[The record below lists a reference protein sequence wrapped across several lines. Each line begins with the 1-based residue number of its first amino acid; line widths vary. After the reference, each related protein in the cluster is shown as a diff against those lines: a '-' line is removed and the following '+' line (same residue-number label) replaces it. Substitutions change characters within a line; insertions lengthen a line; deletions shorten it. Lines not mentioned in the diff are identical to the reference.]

1 MKTNRRN
8 NLALLAAAL
17 ISFGIAGTSQ
27 ADQQRSEVVGEVD
40 IQAQVDRHIDS
51 EASDRQAIQSLLQR
65 PEVRRI
71 AGTAGLDIE
80 RANAAAGVLSGPE
93 LKDIASRA
101 RDIDGVVGGTQTV
114 TFSVAALVIILL
126 LIIILAD

>member
-1 MKTNRRN
+1 MKTNRKN

-17 ISFGIAGTSQ
+17 ISFGIVGTAHAGE
-27 ADQQRSEVVGEVD
+27 QRPDVVGGVD
-40 IQAQVDRHIDS
+40 IQAQIDRKVDA
-51 EASDRQAIQSLLQR
+51 EGADRQAIQSLLQR

-71 AGTAGLDIE
+71 AGTAGLDVE
-80 RANAAAGVLSGPE
+80 RASAAAGVLSGPD

-101 RDIDGVVGGTQTV
+101 REINGVVGGRDTV

>member
-1 MKTNRRN
+1 MRTKRGN

-17 ISFGIAGTSQ
+17 ISFGIVGTSQ
-27 ADQQRSEVVGEVD
+27 AGEQRSDVVGEAD
-40 IQAQVDRHIDS
+40 IQTQIDQRIGN
-51 EASDRQAIQSLLQR
+51 EKSDRQAIQSLLQR

-71 AGTAGLDIE
+71 AGTAGLDIG
-80 RANAAAGVLSGPE
+80 RANAAVGVLSGPD

-101 RDIDGVVGGTQTV
+101 REINGVVGGRETV
-114 TFSVAALVIILL
+114 TISVVALVIILL